1 MLRVSFIGTGN
12 MGEHMAANIAKA
24 GFIIKVYDINHPRA
38 ASVAS
43 RIGATV
49 AKSLTD
55 VADCDICITMLPTSD
70 TVQEVLI
77 RGDDGAFLRH
87 AAPKTVVID
96 MSSSQPTKTI
106 ETGRLLA
113 EKGIVLIDAP
123 VSGGVARAE
132 NRTLA
137 IMIGSNDE
145 AALESVVPVLGAMGQ
160 KLFRVGRLGAGDA
173 MKAANNFVAAAGYA
187 AAAEALAMGKAFGL
201 DPKLMVEILNVST
214 GRSFITEVLIKD
226 HVLTGRYASGFA
238 LGLLAKDVGIA
249 ARMGEDL
256 ELDVPMCRLV
266 HERYQQAQDRLG
278 STCDNSQA
286 IRAWYEQ
293 LWEE

>member
-1 MLRVSFIGTGN
+1 MSRVSFIGTGN
-12 MGEHMAANIAKA
+12 MGERMAANVAKA
-24 GFIIKVYDINHPRA
+24 GFIIKIYDIDHPRA
-38 ASVAS
+38 ASVAT

-55 VADCDICITMLPTSD
+55 VADCDVCITMLPNSEI
-70 TVQEVLI
+70 VQEVLI
-77 RGDDGAFLRH
+77 RGDNGAFLRN

-96 MSSSQPTKTI
+96 MSSSQSTKTQ

-113 EKGIVLIDAP
+113 EKGVVLIDAP

-132 NRTLA
+132 NGTLA
-137 IMIGSNDE
+137 IMIGSDDD
-145 AALESVVPVLGAMGQ
+145 AALESVISVLEAMGQ

-201 DPKLMVEILNVST
+201 DPELMVEILNVST

-226 HVLTGRYASGFA
+226 HVLTGSYASGFA

-249 ARMGEDL
+249 ARMGDDL
-256 ELDVPMCRLV
+256 KLDVPMCRLV
-266 HERYQQAQDRLG
+266 HERYQQAQDGLG

-286 IRAWYEQ
+286 IRGWYGQ
-293 LWEE
+293 LWQK